1 MILHRTPEHAPQ
13 LAEQQRIGAV
23 ELAAEG
29 VIDRILP
36 EPVPAAEEPGAF
48 IRRTV
53 SALREELAH
62 ATRLT
67 PPGPRLARFR
77 GLAR

>member
-13 LAEQQRIGAV
+13 LAEQQRIGAT
-23 ELAAEG
+23 ELAREG

-36 EPVPAAEEPGAF
+36 EPPSAAAEPAEF

-53 SALREELAH
+53 SAVREELAH
-62 ATRLT
+62 AATLT
-67 PPGPRLARFR
+67 PPTPRLARFR
-77 GLAR
+77 GLAQ